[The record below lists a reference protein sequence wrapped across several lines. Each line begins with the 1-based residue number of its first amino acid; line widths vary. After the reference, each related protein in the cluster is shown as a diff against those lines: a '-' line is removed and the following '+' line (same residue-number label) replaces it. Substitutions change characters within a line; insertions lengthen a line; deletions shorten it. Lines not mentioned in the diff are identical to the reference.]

1 MNFKSSNAINQR
13 IERIT
18 TNHLVVGIDIAKER
32 HVARAVNYRG
42 IEQGRPLTFN
52 NNHWGFGKLQNWVQK
67 LKEKHNFYSVII
79 GLESTGHYWFN
90 LAEWLVEHEIEVVL
104 VNPMTTKRNKE
115 NLDNSQS
122 KNDIKDAL
130 IIADAVSRGYY
141 RDWNKQD
148 DFYQQLRVIVD
159 EREYWSDQ
167 QVNLKNRIQRCL
179 DIVFPEYTH
188 IFKEWTSPRSIATLK
203 AFPLPEEV
211 RNLTAQEVIEG
222 WRNEGFKRAGGNTGI
237 NKANELIDEARR
249 TVGSN
254 VALEERKRELI
265 RLVEE
270 YERSISK
277 IHQINQEITE
287 HLQKIPLIVE
297 QMKSIK
303 GLSQL
308 YIAVILANAGNLK
321 NYKHGRQ
328 LLSQAGLNLAE
339 STSGKKKGQIVISKR
354 GRRQLRKYLYLA
366 VIGLVVNNPTF
377 KSWHQYNIKVLKMK
391 NQRSIFKLIGKL
403 ARILVGMAQNEESFN
418 PEKVKPVQKELAA

>member
-1 MNFKSSNAINQR
+1 MP
-13 IERIT
+13 
-18 TNHLVVGIDIAKER
+18 KE
-32 HVARAVNYRG
+32 
-42 IEQGRPLTFN
+42 I
-52 NNHWGFGKLQNWVQK
+52 
-67 LKEKHNFYSVII
+67 
-79 GLESTGHYWFN
+79 
-90 LAEWLVEHEIEVVL
+90 
-104 VNPMTTKRNKE
+104 
-115 NLDNSQS
+115 
-122 KNDIKDAL
+122 
-130 IIADAVSRGYY
+130 
-141 RDWNKQD
+141 
-148 DFYQQLRVIVD
+148 
-159 EREYWSDQ
+159 
-167 QVNLKNRIQRCL
+167 
-179 DIVFPEYTH
+179 
-188 IFKEWTSPRSIATLK
+188 
-203 AFPLPEEV
+203 

-249 TVGSN
+249 SVGSA

-270 YERSISK
+270 YERSISR
-277 IHQINQEITE
+277 IQQINQEITE

-308 YIAVILANAGNLK
+308 YIAVILANAGDLR

-377 KSWHQYNIKVLKMK
+377 KSWHQYNTKVLKMK

-418 PEKVKPVQKELAA
+418 PEKAKPVQKELAA